1 MDKNLNQK
9 EIKIIAGFLASA
21 LDIEDD
27 MSRSVYGDFLNRKNW
42 PVSLDA
48 DAFEE
53 IKNLL
58 MILIEETEEHKKRFL
73 NLMEKVDNA

>member
-1 MDKNLNQK
+1 MNQK

-58 MILIEETEEHKKRFL
+58 MILIEETEEHTKRFL
-73 NLMEKVDNA
+73 NLMEQVDNA